1 MLKVS
6 GADMEIKSRCNLIS
20 ITLVAGF
27 YTSKTVHVH
36 LLAIE
41 WKAMMATLTAQ
52 ILFQLDPLMTRM
64 HEDELLHWFFMNVIE
79 TSSKHLLQINFAI
92 SISTA
97 QVLSVC
103 IVGA

>member
-1 MLKVS
+1 MQSYINYLS
-6 GADMEIKSRCNLIS
+6 GG
-20 ITLVAGF
+20 V

-36 LLAIE
+36 LLAID
-41 WKAMMATLTAQ
+41 WKAMMAMLTAQ

-64 HEDELLHWFFMNVIE
+64 HEDELLLWFYINVIE

-92 SISTA
+92 SISIA
-97 QVLSVC
+97 QVLSAC

>member
-36 LLAIE
+36 LI
-41 WKAMMATLTAQ
+41 AMLTAQ
-52 ILFQLDPLMTRM
+52 ILLQLDPLMTRM
-64 HEDELLHWFFMNVIE
+64 HEDKLLHWFYMNVIE
-79 TSSKHLLQINFAI
+79 TSSKYLLQINFAI
-92 SISTA
+92 SISMA

-103 IVGA
+103 IVGV

>member
-36 LLAIE
+36 LLA
-41 WKAMMATLTAQ
+41 MLTAQ
-52 ILFQLDPLMTRM
+52 ILLQLDPLMTRM
-64 HEDELLHWFFMNVIE
+64 QEDELLHWFYMNVIE
-79 TSSKHLLQINFAI
+79 TSSKYLLQINFAI
-92 SISTA
+92 SISMA

-103 IVGA
+103 IVGV

>member
-36 LLAIE
+36 LLA
-41 WKAMMATLTAQ
+41 MLTAQ
-52 ILFQLDPLMTRM
+52 ILLQLDPLMTRM
-64 HEDELLHWFFMNVIE
+64 HEDELLHWFYMNVIE
-79 TSSKHLLQINFAI
+79 TSSKYLLQINFAI
-92 SISTA
+92 SISMA

-103 IVGA
+103 IVGV

>member
-36 LLAIE
+36 LI
-41 WKAMMATLTAQ
+41 AMLTAQ
-52 ILFQLDPLMTRM
+52 ILLQLDPLMTRM
-64 HEDELLHWFFMNVIE
+64 HEDELLHWFYMNVIE
-79 TSSKHLLQINFAI
+79 TSSKYLLQINFAI
-92 SISTA
+92 SISMA

-103 IVGA
+103 IVGV